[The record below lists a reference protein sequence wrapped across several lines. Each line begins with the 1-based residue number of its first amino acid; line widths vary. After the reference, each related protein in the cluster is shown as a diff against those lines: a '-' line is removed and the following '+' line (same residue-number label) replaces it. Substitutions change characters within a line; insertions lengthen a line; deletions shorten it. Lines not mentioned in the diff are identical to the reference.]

1 MVVQKKKHQIEQLAR
16 LLSAHWVQKRL
27 AYAKSGS
34 LDGTKRKMNVQRTDN
49 LNARNSLALFSIH
62 GWGILHFLTSYKDE
76 EHWQQKSRIFLSE
89 INKAMAYDK
98 SSDQITMWINQELA
112 AKAAQISAD
121 QLTCLQLDQTEMCLS
136 ASLPGSEA
144 CLLMH
149 GWSGCL
155 LSDWYLNARQW
166 KNNT

>member
-1 MVVQKKKHQIEQLAR
+1 MMAVQKKKHQIEQLAW

-34 LDGTKRKMNVQRTDN
+34 LDGTERKMNVQRTDN

-112 AKAAQISAD
+112 AKAARISAD
-121 QLTCLQLDQTEMCLS
+121 HPTCLQLDQTAMW
-136 ASLPGSEA
+136 LPGSEA
-144 CLLMH
+144 YLLMH
-149 GWSGCL
+149 GWSGGL
-155 LSDWYLNARQW
+155 LSDWYLNVRQW
-166 KNNT
+166 KNNR